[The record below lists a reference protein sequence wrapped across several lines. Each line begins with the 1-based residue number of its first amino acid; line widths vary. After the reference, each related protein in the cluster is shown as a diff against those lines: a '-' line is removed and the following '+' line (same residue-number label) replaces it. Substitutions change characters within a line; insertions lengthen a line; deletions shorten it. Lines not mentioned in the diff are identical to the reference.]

1 MANSEGW
8 IQNKLLLGDAT
19 LKGIG
24 HEMSKRA
31 YTEWGAPNAV
41 VVFTYAFGD
50 LLLSLVRDGDAD
62 FNAATAIDLL
72 DRLKD
77 GIVAQKSADT
87 RKARAASSPVVM

>member
-1 MANSEGW
+1 VAKDEGW
-8 IQNKLLLGDAT
+8 IQNTLLLGDPT

-41 VVFTYAFGD
+41 VVFTYAYGD
-50 LLLSLVRDGDAD
+50 LLLSMIRDGDRD
-62 FNAATAIDLL
+62 FNCETALELL

-77 GIVAQKSADT
+77 GVVAQRDSDT
-87 RKARAASSPVVM
+87 KKERLAAPTVVM